1 LAFNFRLFFRLTYRS
16 LFRARGTHARWTP
29 KRVVFLV
36 GFYLVFVPWQLLN
49 WFCFVLD
56 DVLFPD
62 YRDVAVREP
71 VFIVGS
77 ARTGSTHLLR
87 VLARDEEAFACAK
100 LWELMLAPSI
110 TQRKVVRALAR
121 LDGRLGNPVQGWLAA
136 WQQRAFQ
143 EADQYHT
150 IRFDRPDED
159 EFNFVPIFSAI
170 HLGFPFPFMDELVP
184 YAFFDSAL
192 SEGERARFMAFY
204 RRAIQ
209 RTLYTCGPSKRYL
222 SKSPPNSGRIGTLL
236 ETFPDAKFIY
246 TVRDPAV
253 AFPSMMSLFAFQWET
268 FSDPLERYPFRD
280 YMLQMTQHWYRHPLE
295 VLEGEPEGR
304 YVVVRYE
311 DLVGD
316 LEGTVKGIYT
326 GLGLEPGPG
335 YAEALVEELE
345 KARRYVSTHEYCLED
360 VGMTREEI
368 REVYGEVCERFGY

>member
-1 LAFNFRLFFRLTYRS
+1 MAFNFRLFFRLTYRS
-16 LFRARGTHARWTP
+16 LFRSRGTHARLTP
-29 KRVVFLV
+29 KRVAFLV

-49 WFCFVLD
+49 WFCFLLD
-56 DVLFPD
+56 DVLFPG
-62 YRDVAVREP
+62 YRDVAVQEP

-87 VLARDEEAFACAK
+87 VLARDEETFACAK

-136 WQQRAFQ
+136 WQERAFQ
-143 EADQYHT
+143 EADEYHK

-192 SEGERARFMAFY
+192 SEQERERFMAFY

-209 RTLYTCGPSKRYL
+209 RTLYVYGSSKWYL
-222 SKSPPNSGRIGTLL
+222 SKSPPNSGRMGTLL
-236 ETFPDAKFIY
+236 ETFPDARFIY

-253 AFPSMMSLFAFQWET
+253 AFPSMMSLFAFQWDV
-268 FSDPLERYPFRD
+268 FSDPLEPYPFRER
-280 YMLQMTQHWYRHPLE
+280 MLQMTEHWYRHPLE

-304 YVVVRYE
+304 CVVVRYG

-316 LEGTVKGIYT
+316 LEATVRGIYA

-335 YAEALVEELE
+335 YEEALAEEVE
-345 KARRYVSTHEYCLED
+345 KARRYVSTHEYCLGD
-360 VGMTREEI
+360 VGMTRAEI
-368 REVYGEVCERFGY
+368 GEVYGEVCERFGY